1 MAFFTLLEIFYL
13 LLTVAVVGFIFSG
26 LIRQNPL
33 SRSIWFNWED
43 LKFSMLVASPGI
55 ILHELSHKF
64 VALSYG
70 FDATYQIWTLGLFL
84 GVVLKL
90 FSSPFILLAPGY
102 VSISQASQGI
112 HTSLIAFAGPAVNLL
127 LWLGA
132 RSILHSSRS
141 FSQKQLLGLTLLRDI
156 NRWLFI
162 FNIIPIPPLDGSK
175 ILGPLLFS
183 FF

>member
-1 MAFFTLLEIFYL
+1 MAAEHASKAILGIALILAGIYL
-13 LLTVAVVGFIFSG
+13 LAAFWWSDF
-26 LIRQNPL
+26 LIL
-33 SRSIWFNWED
+33 
-43 LKFSMLVASPGI
+43 LKGTIPVILIASPGI
-55 ILHELSHKF
+55 NPHELSHKF
-64 VALSYG
+64 VPLSFG
-70 FDATYQIWTLGLFL
+70 LGATFQIWTLGLFL

-90 FSSPFILLAPGY
+90 FSSHFILLAPGY